1 MIQGYAVADVRAAE
15 DRVRAGLEDGE
26 LMLRAARGLAEVVAI
41 RARQQDAARIV
52 VLAGGGDNGADALY
66 AAGMLAGE
74 HAVEVIGIATAL
86 HEPAAEAVHRAG
98 VSVHLVDP
106 EADAELLPP
115 AALAALAEA
124 DLVVDGLLG
133 IGGRAGLRGAMAAAV
148 RAVPDGAYLLSVD
161 LPSGADPAGLEALGE
176 AVFADET
183 VTFSML
189 KPVHLLPATEPAVG
203 VLTVVEIGV
212 RMEVPP
218 AVERLEHTDAADLW
232 PVPGPAD
239 HKYTRGVVGVVAG
252 SEGYPGAA
260 VLCVTA
266 ALETGTGMVRYLGP
280 RRAEDLV
287 LASCPEAV
295 PGPGRVEAA
304 VVGPGID
311 PQGCEEPE
319 CSDGQVQKVREALDA
334 DTALVVDAGGLQTLA
349 FWTRQSGRD
358 GVPVEG
364 KLRRRTAPT
373 LLTPH
378 AGELASFLSTVEEA
392 PVTRDQVQEDPVG
405 HARRAAA
412 LTGAVVLLKGSSTL
426 VVDPDPAVPVRVQ
439 ADAPAWLAT
448 AGAGDVLA
456 GVAGA
461 LLAAGLAPRDAGS
474 LAAYLHGRAAHR
486 ANPGGPVRA
495 RAVAAAIPATVADLL
510 AV

>member
-1 MIQGYAVADVRAAE
+1 MLRAYAVPDVRAAE
-15 DRVRAGLEDGE
+15 DEVRAGLADGE
-26 LMLRAARGLAEVVAI
+26 LMRRAAHGLAEVVA
-41 RARQQDAARIV
+41 ARHGERGGGRVV
-52 VLAGGGDNGADALY
+52 VLAGPGDNGGDALHAAALLVDGADRDVHVVGIAERLHAGGLAAAR
-66 AAGMLAGE
+66 AAGL
-74 HAVEVIGIATAL
+74 T
-86 HEPAAEAVHRAG
+86 VHDVAPD
-98 VSVHLVDP
+98 S
-106 EADAELLPP
+106 AELPGAVQGL
-115 AALAALAEA
+115 LSSA

-133 IGGRAGLRGAMAAAV
+133 IGGRAGLRGAMVAAV
-148 RAVPDGAYLLSVD
+148 RAVPDTAYVLSVD

-176 AVFADET
+176 TVLADET

-212 RMEVPP
+212 RMEAPP

-232 PVPGPAD
+232 PVPGPTD

-252 SEGYPGAA
+252 SDAYPGAA

-295 PGPGRVEAA
+295 PGPGRVQAA

-319 CSDGQVQKVREALDA
+319 CSDGQVHHMREALDA

-349 FWTRQSGRD
+349 FWLRGERRD
-358 GVPVEG
+358 VEG
-364 KLRRRTAPT
+364 GFRAREAGT

-378 AGELASFLSTVEEA
+378 AGELASLLAALEDR
-392 PVTRDQVQEDPVG
+392 PVTREQVQADPVG
-405 HARRAAA
+405 HARRAAV

-426 VVDPDPAVPVRVQ
+426 IVDPDPAVPVRTQ
-439 ADAPAWLAT
+439 ADAPPWLAT

-456 GVAGA
+456 GICGA
-461 LLAAGLAPRDAGS
+461 LLAAGLPPREAGS
-474 LAAYLHGRAAHR
+474 VGALVHGLAAGH

-495 RAVAAAIPATVADLL
+495 TSVAGAVAPVVAGLL
-510 AV
+510 RG

>member
-66 AAGMLAGE
+66 AAAMLAGE

-98 VSVHLVDP
+98 VSVHLVDA
-106 EADAELLPP
+106 EADAVGAE
-115 AALAALAEA
+115 AGAALAEA

-148 RAVPDGAYLLSVD
+148 RAVPDSAYLLSVD

-183 VTFSML
+183 VTFSLL

-212 RMEVPP
+212 QMEVPP

-295 PGPGRVEAA
+295 PGPGRVQAH

-311 PQGCEEPE
+311 PQDE
-319 CSDGQVQKVREALDA
+319 DAQVDRVREALSA
-334 DTALVVDAGGLQTLA
+334 DTPLVVDAGALVILA
-349 FWTRQSGRD
+349 DW
-358 GVPVEG
+358 
-364 KLRRRTAPT
+364 LRGERRGADARVRPREATT

-378 AGELASFLSTVEEA
+378 AGELASLLSTLEEA
-392 PVTRDQVQEDPVG
+392 PVTREQVQEDPVG

>member
-41 RARQQDAARIV
+41 RARQHDAARIV

-66 AAGMLAGE
+66 AASMLADE

-86 HEPAAEAVHRAG
+86 HEPASEAVHRAG
-98 VSVHLVDP
+98 VSVHLIDP
-106 EADAELLPP
+106 EADAVDAE
-115 AALAALAEA
+115 AGAALAEA

-148 RAVPDGAYLLSVD
+148 RAVPDSAYLLSVD
-161 LPSGADPAGLEALGE
+161 LPSGADPAGLEALGD

-218 AVERLEHTDAADLW
+218 AVERLEQTDAADLW

-252 SEGYPGAA
+252 SDAYPGAA

-266 ALETGTGMVRYLGP
+266 ALETGTGMVRYRGP
-280 RRAEDLV
+280 RRAEGLV

-295 PGPGRVEAA
+295 PGPGRVQAA

-311 PQGCEEPE
+311 PQDEGV
-319 CSDGQVQKVREALDA
+319 QVDRVREALSA
-334 DTALVVDAGGLQTLA
+334 DTPLVVDAGALVILADWLRGEPRQTD
-349 FWTRQSGRD
+349 GRFR
-358 GVPVEG
+358 PRE
-364 KLRRRTAPT
+364 AAT

-378 AGELASFLSTVEEA
+378 AGELASLLSTLEDR
-392 PVTRDQVQEDPVG
+392 PVTREQVQADPVG

-461 LLAAGLAPRDAGS
+461 LLAAGLAPRDAGA

>member
-1 MIQGYAVADVRAAE
+1 MIRAYAVADVRAAE
-15 DRVRAGLEDGE
+15 ERVRAGLEQGE
-26 LMLRAARGLAEVVAI
+26 LMLRAARGLAEIIAI
-41 RARQQDAARIV
+41 RAHQHQAARIV

-66 AAGMLAGE
+66 AASMLAGE
-74 HAVEVIGIATAL
+74 HAIEVIGIATAL
-86 HEPAAEAVHRAG
+86 QGPAVEAVQRAG
-98 VSVHLVDP
+98 VCVHMVDP
-106 EADAELLPP
+106 EADSLDAQ
-115 AALAALAEA
+115 AGAALAEA

-133 IGGRAGLRGAMAAAV
+133 IGGRAGLRGAMRAAV
-148 RAVPDGAYLLSVD
+148 RDVPDTAYLLSVD
-161 LPSGADPAGLEALGE
+161 LPSGADPAGVEALGE

-203 VLTVVEIGV
+203 ALTVVEIGV

-218 AVERLEHTDAADLW
+218 AVERLEHADVADLW

-252 SEGYPGAA
+252 SDAYPGAA

-287 LASCPEAV
+287 LAACPEAV
-295 PGPGRVEAA
+295 PGPGRVQAG
-304 VVGPGID
+304 VVGPGIEPPAGDDPACARPD
-311 PQGCEEPE
+311 PQVER
-319 CSDGQVQKVREALDA
+319 VREALDA
-334 DTALVVDAGGLQTLA
+334 DTPLVVDAGGLQILA
-349 FWTRQSGRD
+349 SWLGEHSRAAGEVQH
-358 GVPVEG
+358 PC
-364 KLRRRTAPT
+364 APM

-378 AGELASFLSTVEEA
+378 AGELANLLSAIEPER
-392 PVTRDQVQEDPVG
+392 VTREQVQADPVG
-405 HARRAAA
+405 HARRAAE
-412 LTGAVVLLKGSSTL
+412 LIGAVVLLKGSSTL
-426 VVDPDPAVPVRVQ
+426 IVDPDPAVPVRVQ

-456 GVAGA
+456 GIAGA
-461 LLAAGLAPRDAGS
+461 LLAAGLAPRDVGA